1 MKKLLNFVR
10 KSKHLMKKFEMF
22 KYFLLKHIK
31 SKISIELIS
40 INLFS
45 HLNEHVS
52 NFGAVSTQVRVTLW
66 KDNRLYMNKDKQ
78 YLLKLMRPE
87 DR

>member
-1 MKKLLNFVR
+1 MH
-10 KSKHLMKKFEMF
+10 SMKKFEMF
-22 KYFLLKHIK
+22 KYCLLKPIK
-31 SKISIELIS
+31 SKILLERKIKI
-40 INLFS
+40 FVS

-66 KDNRLYMNKDKQ
+66 KEDRLYMNKDKQ